1 MATNIVQSLF
11 GVSPESYQQEQSAMA
26 DQRAMQ
32 YARLD
37 PFQQANYGIA
47 RGAYGLAGAVGGAL
61 GGQDPELQ
69 KISARNSIAKQIDF
83 SDLNSIAQG
92 VQMLGSSGDTVGAMQ
107 LQQILLDQK
116 AKLASIGKDV
126 AAGKASL
133 AQAGREKVQASPK
146 EVQLA
151 REVALLTGFEEG
163 TPQYNTAFATS
174 LQEQMAKPVEKPL
187 VPKIQEVGTAVKS
200 GKAVYT
206 YQTGDSVQ
214 QITFETDDQGKQ
226 VMKPYVGAVD
236 RTTAKV
242 SATAT
247 GAQQD
252 DFAKVLNKKQGDAYS
267 NAIDLRDNAIT
278 AVKTFNTLG
287 QLDDQG
293 LISGSFAT
301 GRVGATNLLNTL
313 GLVTPANV
321 ATLARSENYVK
332 VAGDAILSALGGKL
346 GAQISDSDVRFIKGL
361 VPQLENSAAARR
373 QLIDYMRKK
382 NVELIDSST
391 ELIDYAE
398 TKKTLSGYK
407 PKIPLPNLSKGIYSN
422 LSDAELDQRIK
433 DARNKK

>member
-398 TKKTLSGYK
+398 TKKTLSVYK